1 MNDWECGVCG
11 YIHKEGEAPE
21 KCPVC
26 EAPKVMFKEQV
37 AEEVSEV
44 SEVSEVA
51 EVAEVAEEVEKEEKV
66 VADEVKQWRCTI
78 SGYLHTGVTP
88 PDKCPICEATSE
100 MFEVVDEKEDQDTE
114 VLAETEKRW
123 RCSVCGYIHT
133 GSEPPEA
140 CPVCAAPKKMF
151 VEIDADG
158 NSIGEIVSEPVEPIG
173 GEAGLDGVKTE
184 EKSFLNTIGKL
195 ILKFHLHPIT
205 AHFPN
210 GILPAVVLFLCIAV
224 FFKIAILERVAHFNL
239 IFVLA
244 MLPVVIVTGYVEWQ
258 KRYQGMKTAI
268 FIVKIICALT
278 VLGSVNVLVF
288 WPLIDPQVIQDGSQY
303 QLIYLGVAGLMLGAA
318 GIAGHLGGKLVF
330 ASRG

>member
-21 KCPVC
+21 KCPIC

-37 AEEVSEV
+37 VEEVEV
-44 SEVSEVA
+44 EVA
-51 EVAEVAEEVEKEEKV
+51 EKVEEIDKIEEVDEI
-66 VADEVKQWRCTI
+66 ATIDEVKQWRCTI

-88 PDKCPICEATSE
+88 PDKCPICDATSE
-100 MFEVVDEKEDQDTE
+100 MFEVVDEKEAQDAE

-133 GSEPPEA
+133 GAEPPEA

-158 NSIGEIVSEPVEPIG
+158 NSIGEIDSEPVEPID
-173 GEAGLDGVKTE
+173 GEAGPDVIKTE

-210 GILPAVVLFLCIAV
+210 GILPVVVLFLCIAV
-224 FFKIAILERVAHFNL
+224 FLKIEILERAAYFNL

-244 MLPVVIVTGYVEWQ
+244 MLPVVLVTGYAEWQ
-258 KRYQGMKTAI
+258 KRYQGIKTAI
-268 FIVKIICALT
+268 FIVKIICALI

-303 QLIYLGVAGLMLGAA
+303 QLIYLGVAGLTLAAA